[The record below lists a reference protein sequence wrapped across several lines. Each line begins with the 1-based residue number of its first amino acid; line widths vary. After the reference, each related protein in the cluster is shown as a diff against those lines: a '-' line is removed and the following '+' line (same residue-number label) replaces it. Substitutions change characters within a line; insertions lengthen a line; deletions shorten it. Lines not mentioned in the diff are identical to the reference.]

1 MWAPRVSV
9 AVVDGGPLE
18 LDQGS
23 LRAVVGMTTFARG
36 VEYADLGAVQ
46 HVTWR
51 EEAQVLVGAVG
62 GGAQLPY
69 LTTVH
74 LDVSPLDGSYRFLRG
89 ECSCPVRRNCKHA
102 VAMALVAGGHQQPEA
117 PPGPA
122 TGTWEDQWR
131 TLLEPP
137 APVLPVAQPPRQLG
151 IELTLRRALPNRW
164 AGSTPP
170 AEPMQLWAKVVRDG
184 KKGWVAGELSW
195 GRLGALRYRSDYPEE
210 QVRVLQDLYALYL
223 ARTGTSYN
231 ATQLRY
237 GDGKLLELSAIS
249 SGAVMPLLREAA
261 RVGLRL
267 VHSEPALGDLPPVLT
282 ADLCLDVTAPDG
294 PGAPLHVSPVLR
306 VGGRYGDLMPVA
318 FLGNGSGA
326 VVCPADEEELPGNP
340 ASWPLQVVALSAPAT
355 AAVRRMALRHEHL
368 TVPATHHDR
377 FVDQYLPQLSR
388 LGEIVSTD
396 GSFVR
401 PEISGPTLLLRVE
414 FGADHALRLT
424 WQWAYRVGETE
435 RRFPLGW
442 GEGGAIRDARAEAAL
457 LAGLEP
463 GLSAYGLGRSSG
475 PGVDEPLEISG
486 VDTMQFATEWLPLL
500 RDRPGVRVEVHGTPA
515 EYREAGDSLQ
525 IAVSTQALANEG
537 DWYDLGVSITVDGET
552 VPFLDVFVALAQGR
566 SHLLL
571 PGGTYFSLEKP
582 ELLALRALI
591 DEARRLS
598 DAPPGELR
606 ISRFQAGLW
615 EELAGLGDVSHQAE
629 GWQRHVEALRR
640 LDAVGS
646 TPLPAGVRADLRP
659 YQVEGFEWLAFLW
672 EHRLGGILA
681 DDMGLGKTLQSL
693 ALITHARAVDP
704 GAPPFLIVAPTS
716 VVSNWAAE
724 AARFTPGLRVATVTE
739 TAAKSRR
746 SGAPP
751 VAELVQRADVVVTSY
766 ALLRIDAASYL
777 AQTWAGLLLDEA
789 QFVKNRKAQ
798 VHRVARQ
805 ISAPFKL
812 AITGTP
818 LENSVMELWSLLS
831 VSAPGLFPDPE
842 SFKEFYAVPI
852 ERNADVEMLA
862 QLRRRVRPLI
872 KRRTKEQVAPEL
884 PPKQEQVLS
893 VALEPRHRKIYDV
906 ALARERQK
914 VLKLLSNLDGNRF
927 EILRS
932 LTLLRQLSLH
942 PGLTD
947 DEHLD
952 VPNAKIDAL
961 LEHVEAVAG
970 TGHRTLVFSQFTGLL
985 DLVQARLAAAG
996 VEFCRLDGRTRRRA
1010 EVIDRFKAGTA
1021 PVFLISLKA
1030 GGFGLNLTEAD
1041 YCFLMDPWWN
1051 PATELQAID
1060 RTHRI
1065 GQTRTVHVY
1074 RLIAAHTIEERVLD
1088 LQARKAELFASVIDG
1103 GEGEGF
1109 GRTLNADD
1117 IRGLFS

>member
-9 AVVDGGPLE
+9 VVVDGGPLE

-23 LRAVVGMTTFARG
+23 LRAQVGMTTFARG

-46 HVTWR
+46 RVTWR
-51 EEAQVLVGAVG
+51 EEAQVLVGAVA

-89 ECSCPVRRNCKHA
+89 ECSCPVRHNCKHT
-102 VAMALVAGGHQQPEA
+102 VAMALIAAGHQPEA
-117 PPGPA
+117 PPPASA

-137 APVLPVAQPPRQLG
+137 APVVHVAQPRQLG

-164 AGSTPP
+164 AGGTPP

-195 GRLGALRYRSDYPEE
+195 GRLGALRFRSDYPEE

-223 ARTGTSYN
+223 ARTGSTYHE
-231 ATQLRY
+231 THLRY

-249 SGAVMPLLREAA
+249 SGAVVPLLREAA

-267 VHSEPALGDLPPVLT
+267 THSDPALGELPPVLA

-294 PGAPLHVSPVLR
+294 PGTALRVTPVLR
-306 VGGRYGDLMPVA
+306 AGGAFGDLIPVA

-326 VVCPADEEELPGNP
+326 VVCPADTEELPGNP
-340 ASWPLQVVALSAPAT
+340 ASWPLQLVALSVPASV
-355 AAVRRMALRHEHL
+355 AVRRMALRHEHL
-368 TVPATHHDR
+368 DVPASHRDR
-377 FVDQYLPQLSR
+377 FVDEYLPQLSR

-396 GSFVR
+396 GSFVQ
-401 PEISGPTLLLRVE
+401 PEISGPTLLLGAE
-414 FGADHALRLT
+414 FGTEHALRLT
-424 WQWAYRVGETE
+424 WEWAYRVGELE
-435 RRFPLGW
+435 RRFPLGS
-442 GEGGAIRDARAEAAL
+442 GEGGAVRDPAAEAVL

-463 GLSAYGLGRSSG
+463 GLAAYGPGRSAG

-500 RDRPGVRVEVHGTPA
+500 NDRPGLRVEVTGKPA
-515 EYREAGDSLQ
+515 DYREAGDSLQ
-525 IAVSTQALANEG
+525 IAVSTKALANEG

-552 VPFLDVFVALAQGR
+552 VPFLDVFVALAQGW

-571 PGGTYFSLEKP
+571 PGGAYFSLEKP

-591 DEARRLS
+591 DEARRLA
-598 DAPPGELR
+598 DAPPGQLR
-606 ISRFQAGLW
+606 ISRYQTGLW
-615 EELAGLGDVSHQAE
+615 EELAGLGGVSHQAE
-629 GWQRHVEALRR
+629 SWQRHVEALRR

-646 TPLPAGVRADLRP
+646 TPLPPGLQADLRP

-693 ALITHARAVDP
+693 ALMVHARAAEPDL
-704 GAPPFLIVAPTS
+704 PPFLIVAPTS

-724 AARFTPGLRVATVTE
+724 AARFAPDLRVATVTE

-746 SGAPP
+746 SGAAT
-751 VAELVQRADVVVTSY
+751 VAELAARADVVVTSY
-766 ALLRIDAASYL
+766 ALLRIDASTYL
-777 AQTWAGLLLDEA
+777 AEQWAGLLLDEA

-798 VHRVARQ
+798 VHKVARN
-805 ISAPFKL
+805 IAAPFKL
-812 AITGTP
+812 AVTGTP

-842 SFKEFYAVPI
+842 GFKEFYAVPI
-852 ERNADVEMLA
+852 ERNADAAMLA

-893 VALEPRHRKIYDV
+893 VALEPRHRKIYDL

-914 VLKLLSNLDGNRF
+914 VLKLLTNLDGNRF

-952 VPNAKIDAL
+952 VPSAKIDAL

-985 DLVQARLAAAG
+985 DLIQGRLEAAG
-996 VEFCRLDGRTRRRA
+996 VAFCRLDGSTRLRA
-1010 EVIDRFKAGTA
+1010 EVIERFKSGVA

-1065 GQTRTVHVY
+1065 GQSRTVHVY

-1088 LQARKAELFASVIDG
+1088 LQARKTELFASVIDG

-1109 GRTLNADD
+1109 GRTLSADD